1 MRMLEGDTESSLC
14 SWVSW
19 TVLSSPAPL
28 LVTTFRTNSRN
39 SSVPSM
45 VTTKPR
51 EGRRRKGKCRIDTSQ
66 DIDAGMST
74 YACVCACVKQTPT
87 QLYTNSLTRKHV
99 HTHKHTHTY
108 KHAISISSRKFHMGH
123 ICEVD
128 FWSFVH
134 ERFACFL
141 NSPKQ
146 LIPYF
151 PFVHERFACF
161 LNSPNNWYHTSP
173 ACVCIWRLERH
184 PSETNPRICQFLD
197 TVCDTLIQ
205 CCSRLT
211 FPYILKVL
219 NAADYYR
226 HRNIDI
232 PRRARGSHPYNNIHT
247 LHERLKTRNS

>member
-141 NSPKQ
+141 NSQ
-146 LIPYF
+146 
-151 PFVHERFACF
+151 H
-161 LNSPNNWYHTSP
+161 WYHTSP
-173 ACVCIWRLERH
+173 LY
-184 PSETNPRICQFLD
+184 TNGLHVFWTPQITD
-197 TVCDTLIQ
+197 T
-205 CCSRLT
+205 
-211 FPYILKVL
+211 ILPPPVSVFE
-219 NAADYYR
+219 
-226 HRNIDI
+226 
-232 PRRARGSHPYNNIHT
+232 G
-247 LHERLKTRNS
+247 